1 MPRREDEQM
10 SCSSRRQETGGE
22 ASSTCSCCFPTI
34 IAGFSED
41 LFWRKFLEDS
51 EHFFCRNLLEISM
64 HLYTASKEDA
74 ALIYRPRF

>member
-10 SCSSRRQETGGE
+10 SCSSRQETGGE
-22 ASSTCSCCFPTI
+22 ASSTRSCCFPTI

-74 ALIYRPRF
+74 ALIYHPCF